1 MKTKGKMKT
10 IGKVLLL
17 LPLVMALMLG
27 ALGGSS
33 RAWVID
39 FNDILYLPGTLTS
52 GTIDNYYGYN
62 YTPTAALTLTSPL
75 TMPSYTQLTANQV
88 INGSVMTVT
97 DSYVLGDFT
106 NTGSLS
112 LLGNLSVGGN
122 VVASGSGIDEH
133 IIGRVAPRPPA
144 PTPGL
149 DVFDDFNDAFFSAL
163 VTQQSIYYGGAGI
176 FSTGTIA
183 MDSLNLVF
191 DNYTYIAGDQFLVA
205 ASTVP
210 GGISPN
216 VTLTSNL
223 DPAQFQLSYFDPTIN
238 VGGIDYEYA
247 YVTVSAVPEP
257 ATLLLLGS
265 GMAGLAVIR
274 RKRGRNSGNS

>member
-1 MKTKGKMKT
+1 MKT

-17 LPLVMALMLG
+17 LLLVMALMLG

-33 RAWVID
+33 RAWVIE

-52 GTIDNYYGYN
+52 GTIDDYYEYK
-62 YTPTAALTLTSPL
+62 YTPTAALTLASPL

-88 INGSVMTVT
+88 INDSVMTVT
-97 DSYVLGDFT
+97 DSYVLGSFT

-112 LLGNLSVGGN
+112 LLGNMGVGGD

-149 DVFDDFNDAFFSAL
+149 NGFNDAFFLAL
-163 VTQQSIYYGGAGI
+163 ESQSNDYGGAVYYGGAGI

-191 DNYTYIAGDQFLVA
+191 DPNYAYTAGDQFLVA